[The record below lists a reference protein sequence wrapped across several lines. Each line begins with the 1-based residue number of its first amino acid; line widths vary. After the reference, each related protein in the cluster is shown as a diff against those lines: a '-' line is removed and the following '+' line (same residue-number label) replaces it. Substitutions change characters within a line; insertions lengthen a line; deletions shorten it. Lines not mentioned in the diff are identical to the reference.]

1 MPFPDSTGTRSVAP
15 TRTPGAG
22 ERGSTPE
29 DPQETRRGFRFPTSA
44 LPGLAVCLAGAVLAW
59 GLAQLLPGISP
70 LLVAIL
76 AGALWRNLAPVPAL
90 LAPGVA
96 IAAKRLLRTGIVLL
110 GLHVSLASVLGL
122 GFGVLVV
129 VVASVAVTFLGTLWI
144 GARLGISPAQR
155 LLIASGFSIC
165 GAAAVAGMDGVVKA
179 KEEEVATGIALV
191 VLFGT
196 LMIPLVPFLG
206 GLLGLPEE
214 ALGIWIGASTH
225 EVAQVVAA
233 GGAVGGGALAF
244 AVTVKLARVLMLAP
258 MAAGVSIHLRR
269 QQRRAVTAG
278 GLGVDGGSG
287 AASTTDSA
295 DAAGSAGSA
304 GSTGSARSA
313 TSRRAARQATKRTPI
328 VPLFVLGF
336 VAAMILRT
344 AGFLPE
350 TALDVVQILQTLL
363 LSAAMFALGL
373 GVHLKS
379 LIQVGYRPVLLGLLS
394 TVVILGISL
403 GGIAALGL

>member
-1 MPFPDSTGTRSVAP
+1 MSFPDSIRTRAAAP
-15 TRTPGAG
+15 TPTPGVGG
-22 ERGSTPE
+22 ERGSTSADLP
-29 DPQETRRGFRFPTSA
+29 ETRRGFRRFPTPA
-44 LPGLAVCLAGAVLAW
+44 LPGLAVCLAAAVLAW
-59 GLAQLLPGISP
+59 GLAHLLPGISP

-76 AGALWRNLAPVPAL
+76 AGALWRNLAPVPAV

-96 IAAKRLLRTGIVLL
+96 ISAKRLLRTGIVLL
-110 GLHVSLASVLGL
+110 GLQVSLTSVLDL
-122 GFGVLVV
+122 GFGVLAV

-165 GAAAVAGMDGVVKA
+165 GAAAVAGMDGVAKA
-179 KEEEVATGIALV
+179 KEEEVATAIALV

-196 LMIPLVPFLG
+196 IMIPLVPFLG
-206 GLLGLPEE
+206 GLLGLSEE
-214 ALGIWIGASTH
+214 TLGIWIGASTH

-233 GGAVGGGALAF
+233 GGAVGGGALAI

-258 MAAGVSIHLRR
+258 MAAGLSIHLRR
-269 QQRRAVTAG
+269 QG
-278 GLGVDGGSG
+278 G
-287 AASTTDSA
+287 AATTA
-295 DAAGSAGSA
+295 
-304 GSTGSARSA
+304 
-313 TSRRAARQATKRTPI
+313 KRPPI

-336 VAAMILRT
+336 VAAMLLRT
-344 AGFLPE
+344 TGVLPE
-350 TALDVVQILQTLL
+350 PVLDVVQILQTLL

-379 LIQVGYRPVLLGLLS
+379 LLRVGYRPVLLGLLS

-403 GGIAALGL
+403 GGISALGL

>member
-1 MPFPDSTGTRSVAP
+1 MPLADSIRNRSVAP
-15 TRTPGAG
+15 SPTPGDGG
-22 ERGSTPE
+22 ERGSAPV
-29 DPQETRRGFRFPTSA
+29 DRQETRRGFRWFPTPA
-44 LPGLAVCLAGAVLAW
+44 LPGLAVCLTGAGLAW
-59 GLAQLLPGISP
+59 GLVQLLPGSISP
-70 LLVAIL
+70 LLVAIP
-76 AGALWRNLAPVPAL
+76 AGALWRNLAPVPAV

-96 IAAKRLLRTGIVLL
+96 IAAKKLLRTGIVLL
-110 GLHVSLASVLGL
+110 GLQVSLTSVLDL
-122 GFGVLVV
+122 GFGVLAV
-129 VVASVAVTFLGTLWI
+129 VVASVAVTFFGTLWI

-165 GAAAVAGMDGVVKA
+165 GAAAVAGMDGVTKA
-179 KEEEVATGIALV
+179 KEEEVATAIALV

-196 LMIPLVPFLG
+196 FMIPLVPFVG
-206 GLLGLPEE
+206 GLLGLPAET
-214 ALGIWIGASTH
+214 LGIWIGASTH

-233 GGAVGGGALAF
+233 GGAVGGGALAV

-278 GLGVDGGSG
+278 GLGMDGGSG
-287 AASTTDSA
+287 TGSTVGPVVGPAASS
-295 DAAGSAGSA
+295 
-304 GSTGSARSA
+304 
-313 TSRRAARQATKRTPI
+313 RAAKQTAKRPPI

-344 AGFLPE
+344 TGVLPE
-350 TALDVVQILQTLL
+350 AVLDVVQILQTLL

-379 LIQVGYRPVLLGLLS
+379 LVRVGYRPVLLGLLS